1 MAVPAAPVSRIEA
14 SGLPPV
20 AGAKVAPSRTVAGL
34 PQPVQRAPV
43 YVQQQI
49 PDGKV
54 IEVPVPRATAIFV
67 QAGAF
72 STANPAGVVA
82 TKLHDLGAQ
91 VSRSVKDGQS
101 IYRVRIGPFQAVEDA
116 DAMLL
121 RVQEHGHNDV
131 QIVVESQTS

>member
-1 MAVPAAPVSRIEA
+1 MARGAAGSTR
-14 SGLPPV
+14 S
-20 AGAKVAPSRTVAGL
+20 
-34 PQPVQRAPV
+34 
-43 YVQQQI
+43 
-49 PDGKV
+49 
-54 IEVPVPRATAIFV
+54 VPRATAIYV

-72 STANPAGVVA
+72 STANPAGLVA
-82 TKLHDLGAQ
+82 SKLNDLGAR
-91 VSRSVKDGQS
+91 VSRTVKDGQS